1 MQEIKC
7 KSEYETKA
15 FARNLASI
23 LKKGDIIV
31 LIGELGSGKTKFTEG
46 LLSYFDLQE
55 EISSPTFTIVN
66 EYHSEKINIYHFDLY
81 RLKDVYEF
89 ENIGGE
95 EYFGKGICI
104 FEWGEMIEDILPN
117 DYLKITFN
125 RDEKDE
131 NTRILSIEAIGERFS
146 KTDFTKI
153 NSK

>member
-66 EYHSEKINIYHFDLY
+66 EYHSEKINIYHFDF
-81 RLKDVYEF
+81 LKYS
-89 ENIGGE
+89 
-95 EYFGKGICI
+95 
-104 FEWGEMIEDILPN
+104 
-117 DYLKITFN
+117 
-125 RDEKDE
+125 
-131 NTRILSIEAIGERFS
+131 LSLALMFVNVQVC
-146 KTDFTKI
+146 FHCAFHQ
-153 NSK
+153 